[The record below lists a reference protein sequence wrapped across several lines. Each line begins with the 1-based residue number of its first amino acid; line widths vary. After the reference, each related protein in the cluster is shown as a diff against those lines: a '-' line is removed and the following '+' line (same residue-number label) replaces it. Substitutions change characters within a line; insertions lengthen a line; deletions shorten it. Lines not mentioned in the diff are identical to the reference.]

1 MGHGRDVDARAGLFT
16 KVGLWCCA
24 KASDL
29 ASNSQQQLKLHV
41 LGDGET
47 DFRNEREYYFGAVF

>member
-1 MGHGRDVDARAGLFT
+1 LRATL
-16 KVGLWCCA
+16 
-24 KASDL
+24 
-29 ASNSQQQLKLHV
+29 QQQLKLHV